1 MNTNIKILVAT
12 HKPISEVEND
22 IFIPIQVGKDLND
35 FLIKESYLLDNSKES
50 ISNKNKTFNE
60 LTALYWAWKNLS
72 NYDYIGLA
80 HYRRFLDVH
89 YKKLFFKKERKS
101 ILINVSKSSKNLQ
114 QLNNVCKTSDKI
126 LNHLKSH
133 DILVAKPAFCAV
145 NNEFSSISKDYKH
158 NHIASDWDKCIAIIN
173 SKFPEYKKSIDLYL
187 NTNNKFYI
195 ANMFISKK
203 EIFVDY
209 CEWLFEIL
217 FELEKQIEIS
227 TDPYQARV
235 FGFLSER
242 LFTLYIL
249 HHKFKLKELPILF
262 VE

>member
-1 MNTNIKILVAT
+1 MNPKIKILVAT

-22 IFIPIQVGKDLND
+22 IFIPIQVGKAIND
-35 FLIKESYLLDNSKES
+35 FVIKDSYFLDNTQDS

-60 LTALYWAWKNLS
+60 LTALYWAWKNMS
-72 NYDYIGLA
+72 DYNFIGLA
-80 HYRRFLDVH
+80 HYRRFLDIH
-89 YKKLFFKKERKS
+89 YKKPFFKKENKQ
-101 ILINVSKSSKNLQ
+101 ILTNVVKESSKLQ
-114 QLNNVCKTSDKI
+114 RLNDVNETTDKI
-126 LNHLKSH
+126 IGYLDSY
-133 DILVAKPAFCAV
+133 DILVAKPAFCSI
-145 NNEFSSISKDYKH
+145 NNEPTSIAADYKH
-158 NHIASDWDKCIAIIN
+158 NHIASDWDTCISILTT
-173 SKFPEYKKSIDLYL
+173 KFPEYTKSVDLYL

-203 EIFVDY
+203 ELFTNY

-217 FELEKQIEIS
+217 FELEKQIVVS
-227 TDPYQARV
+227 TDSYQARV

-249 HHKFKLKELPILF
+249 HNNFKLKELPILF